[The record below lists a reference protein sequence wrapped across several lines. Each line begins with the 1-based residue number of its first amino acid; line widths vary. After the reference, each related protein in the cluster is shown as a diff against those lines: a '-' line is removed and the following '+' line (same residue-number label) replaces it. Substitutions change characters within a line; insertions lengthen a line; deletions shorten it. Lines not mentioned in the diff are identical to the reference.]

1 MISLTGGGRVVYAA
15 LGVAA
20 VWYFILERLLQH
32 IPFDPFH
39 PALLGQAFNSMAE
52 HLVAGRFDVD
62 PEAIGGEAFEVDGR
76 TVSYF
81 GIFCALLRLPL
92 LPFPALAHL
101 DITRLS
107 CLFAV
112 CLGCWFQLRAVLL
125 VRDGCPAGPRR
136 DWLTVALVVCILLGG
151 QQIQFL
157 RASIYQEIVDWA
169 NAFAM
174 GFVFL
179 AVRGSIQGF
188 GVRALTGMAVFAGLA
203 LLDRVSFGIG
213 LYAALCGVLLLRWR
227 LALWPVLFLA
237 LFAIATGIVNQGR
250 WGNPLM
256 FADFTKYA
264 LNQDQTP
271 ERLVHLAT
279 YGAFNLRRIGVGLA
293 YYFLPI
299 GQGLFAEAPTAMI
312 DVMELPP
319 GGFLLSDPLLLGLA
333 VWGVRTF
340 PNPTRTVNVALLA
353 GMAIPPILM
362 LTAISMAY
370 RYREEFYPFLMF
382 ATLLGFGALCRRPAA
397 PFGRKTRAVIVAA
410 VLVSVLVSH
419 AMAALYAVTPFGP
432 AEQYIAKDG
441 WIGTYAPRLRAGH
454 D

>member
-1 MISLTGGGRVVYAA
+1 MAA
-15 LGVAA
+15 
-20 VWYFILERLLQH
+20 WYFVLERLLQH
-32 IPFDPFH
+32 LPFDPFH
-39 PALLGQAFNSMAE
+39 PALFGQAFNSMAE
-52 HLVAGRFDVD
+52 HLMAGRFDID
-62 PEAIGGEAFEVDGR
+62 PDAIGGEAFEVDGR

-112 CLGCWFQLRAVLL
+112 CLGGWFQLRAVLL
-125 VRDGCPAGPRR
+125 MRDASPAGPRR

-157 RASIYQEIVDWA
+157 RSSIFQEVVDWA

-179 AVRGSIQGF
+179 AVRGLLRGF
-188 GVRALTGMAVFAGLA
+188 DVRILAGMAVFAGLA
-203 LLDRVSFGIG
+203 LLDRVSFGVG
-213 LYAALCGVLLLRWR
+213 LYAALGGVLLLRWR
-227 LALWPVLFLA
+227 LALWPVLVLV
-237 LFAIATGIVNQGR
+237 LFVAATGIVNEGR
-250 WGNPLM
+250 WGNPLT

-271 ERLVHLAT
+271 ERLDHLAA
-279 YGAFNLRRIGVGLA
+279 YGAFNWRRIGLGLC
-293 YYFLPI
+293 YYFLPY
-299 GQGLFAEAPTAMI
+299 GQALFAGGPTATI
-312 DVMELPP
+312 DAMELPP
-319 GGFLLSDPLLLGLA
+319 GSFLLSDPLSIGLAAVGARSVLLPSLSGSTMMVSAMLLLGLA
-333 VWGVRTF
+333 
-340 PNPTRTVNVALLA
+340 
-353 GMAIPPILM
+353 IPPVLM

-370 RYREEFYPFLMF
+370 RYREEFYPFLIL
-382 ATLLGFGALCRRPAA
+382 AALLGFRALCRGSGE
-397 PFGRKTRAVIVAA
+397 PFGRKARIAIVAA
-410 VLVSVLVSH
+410 IVASVLVSH
-419 AMAALYAVTPFGP
+419 GMAVLYAVSPFGP